1 MQKYTVQI
9 ETSVSVEAE
18 TPEMALAQA
27 REWAQESLS
36 DSNAVGKVYA
46 EADDKL
52 ETPVLTEELTF

>member
-27 REWAQESLS
+27 REWVEESLS

-46 EADDKL
+46 EDDPELKA
-52 ETPVLTEELTF
+52 PVLTEELTF